1 MSLLQTSF
9 SVGRITSTRISEQI
23 MLKQLLPILS
33 AGCMLTASAQVDIN
47 ALLQQQGSN
56 VRMVPDTD
64 PYTPNS
70 FVGSFNTEMHFF
82 EGTTESKHS
91 PTNMTI
97 HSSAEKLLI
106 EAAMPG
112 TTEKMRFLIDQ
123 KGKWQYML
131 MDSGKGGRMALK
143 SAKMK
148 VVGDEKE
155 AKNAADVLVTDETK
169 TIDGHPCKKMIA
181 KTEDGT
187 WTGWLAQDIDV
198 PFHSFMR
205 DVQRTGADLH
215 ADALT
220 GVHGFPLEYEFVS
233 TDGKERVQCF
243 IRDLKL
249 GVPDAKVFA
258 LDGYQV
264 VEMPTMGR

>member
-1 MSLLQTSF
+1 
-9 SVGRITSTRISEQI
+9 
-23 MLKQLLPILS
+23 MLKHFLPFLS
-33 AGCMLTASAQVDIN
+33 AWCMLTASAQVDIN
-47 ALLQQQGSN
+47 TLLQQSGSN

-70 FVGSFNTEMHFF
+70 FVGSFTTEMHFF
-82 EGTTESKHS
+82 EGATEAKHS
-91 PTNMTI
+91 PTNLTI
-97 HSSAEKLLI
+97 HSSADKLLI
-106 EAAMPG
+106 QSAIPG
-112 TTEKMRFLIDQ
+112 STEQMRFLIDQ

-131 MDSGKGGRMALK
+131 MDSGKGGRMAMK
-143 SAKMK
+143 APKMK

-169 TIDGHPCKKMIA
+169 IIDGHPCKKMIA

-187 WTGWLAQDIDV
+187 WTGWLAQDINV

-215 ADALT
+215 ANALT
-220 GVHGFPLEYEFVS
+220 GIHGFPLEYEFVS
-233 TDGKERVQCF
+233 TDGKERVVCH

-249 GVPDAKVFA
+249 GAPDEKMFS
-258 LDGYQV
+258 LDDYQV
-264 VEMPTMGR
+264 VELPAMGR